1 MKLHAAIATK
11 NLYTWGKMRKLIDG
25 SEVSELKDP
34 ISLIVKTKCP
44 KKYLLLDL
52 ETNETYRGTDNNQP
66 GSHWTKID
74 NSFVNEFKKLN
85 PTPAATAVD
94 VQEILDAVDAL
105 LKL

>member
-1 MKLHAAIATK
+1 M
-11 NLYTWGKMRKLIDG
+11 KMRKLVDG
-25 SEVSELKDP
+25 SEAVELEHF
-34 ISLIVKTKCP
+34 ITLEIKTKCP
-44 KKYLLLDL
+44 NKYLLLDL

-85 PTPAATAVD
+85 PKPAATAVN

>member
-1 MKLHAAIATK
+1 
-11 NLYTWGKMRKLIDG
+11 MRKLIDG
-25 SEVSELKDP
+25 TQVFDLNEPVT
-34 ISLIVKTKCP
+34 LIVKTKCP

-85 PTPAATAVD
+85 PKSAATAVD

>member
-1 MKLHAAIATK
+1 
-11 NLYTWGKMRKLIDG
+11 MRKLIDG
-25 SEVSELKDP
+25 TQVFDLDEPVA
-34 ISLIVKTKCP
+34 LIVKTKCP

-52 ETNETYRGTDNNQP
+52 ETNETYRGTYNNQP

-85 PTPAATAVD
+85 PKPAATAVD